1 MTADDAVLQQT
12 KNASPINIWQL
23 LMQNAGLAETWSEL
37 EMILTEI
44 HRVSITMEVDAD
56 VGFKHRMKPKIH
68 SKLDLVNFPVFTP
81 MNEQACFVHGEQKM
95 I

>member
-1 MTADDAVLQQT
+1 M
-12 KNASPINIWQL
+12 
-23 LMQNAGLAETWSEL
+23 
-37 EMILTEI
+37 
-44 HRVSITMEVDAD
+44 SIMMEVEVDAD